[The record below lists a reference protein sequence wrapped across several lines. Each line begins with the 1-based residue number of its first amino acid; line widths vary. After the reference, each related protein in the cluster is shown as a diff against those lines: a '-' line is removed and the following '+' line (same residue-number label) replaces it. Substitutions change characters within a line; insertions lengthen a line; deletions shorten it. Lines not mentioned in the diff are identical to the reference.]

1 MKAVAIPV
9 VLPGVLALLLATGG
23 CATKKHVAQAIAPV
37 QNQVN
42 TVEKQTNENKT
53 AIGDLD
59 RQVASADEKA
69 MDAGRKAGDA
79 ATAASKAN
87 DAAMQAGQHADQ
99 AGQRADSAHTLAEQT
114 GTKLDQ
120 TVQNMDNYRLANTEK
135 VLFRFGR
142 ADLTKDAKTELD
154 STAQSV
160 SSMKNYLLE
169 VEGYTDRSGGKNYNL
184 ALSQRRADTVVRYLT
199 LHNVPLRK
207 IHQIG
212 VGSESPNA
220 DNHTRAARKGERRVD
235 VRVYALDTT
244 GGNGPLQSST
254 SPAAQQ

>member
-1 MKAVAIPV
+1 MKAIVATPI

-42 TVEKQTNENKT
+42 TVQKQTDENKT

-87 DAAMQAGQHADQ
+87 DAASQ

-114 GTKLDQ
+114 GAKLDQ

-142 ADLTKDAKTELD
+142 ADLTKDAKASLD
-154 STAQSV
+154 SMAQNV
-160 SSMKNYLLE
+160 STMKNYLLE
-169 VEGYTDRSGGKNYNL
+169 VEGYTDRTGGKNYNL
-184 ALSQRRADTVVRYLT
+184 ALSQRRADAVVRYLT

-212 VGSESPNA
+212 VGSEALNA
-220 DNHTRAARKGERRVD
+220 DNHTREARKQERRVD

-254 SPAAQQ
+254 SPAATTQQ